1 VTCNVIV
8 CHSKQV
14 KQEPTT
20 TTDED
25 PYQGYYIP
33 LHFMA
38 QEMSTPEGSAD
49 NPQQSQQSEEF
60 PPAILNVPA
69 PRDFIK
75 DYKLGNIAVADALIP
90 SNLPPDALE
99 IIGRGLR
106 YLGAAENDYYGIHF
120 AYASGQIPGNNLLP

>member
-1 VTCNVIV
+1 M
-8 CHSKQV
+8 

-20 TTDED
+20 TTDEE
-25 PYQGYYIP
+25 PYQGYYFP

-49 NPQQSQQSEEF
+49 NPQQAQQSQQSVDF
-60 PPAILNVPA
+60 PPAILTVPA

-75 DYKLGNIAVADALIP
+75 WYKLGNIAVADALIP
-90 SNLPPDALE
+90 ANLPPDALE

-120 AYASGQIPGNNLLP
+120 AYASGQIPRNNLLP

>member
-1 VTCNVIV
+1 MTCNVIV

-20 TTDED
+20 TTDEE